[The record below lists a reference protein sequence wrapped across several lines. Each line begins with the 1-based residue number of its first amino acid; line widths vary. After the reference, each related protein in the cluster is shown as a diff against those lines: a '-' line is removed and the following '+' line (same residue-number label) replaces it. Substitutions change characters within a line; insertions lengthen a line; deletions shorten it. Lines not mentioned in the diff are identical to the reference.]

1 MKKFFLLLCAALLVL
16 GSALPL
22 VSYRLT
28 RAVLAPETPAASEDA
43 VPSVPPADS
52 SAAEAPSADS
62 ETFRFEDSSTGQV
75 VELSRRDYV
84 LVPWPPRCR

>member
-28 RAVLAPETPAASEDA
+28 RAVLAPEMPAASEDA
-43 VPSVPPADS
+43 VPSVPPAASARRKHPPPILRPSGSRTAPPGRWWSCPAGITS
-52 SAAEAPSADS
+52 SARS
-62 ETFRFEDSSTGQV
+62 
-75 VELSRRDYV
+75 
-84 LVPWPPRCR
+84 PPRCR

>member
-28 RAVLAPETPAASEDA
+28 RAVLAPEMPAASEDA

-52 SAAEAPSADS
+52 SAIPHRSSLMSCKSANIPS
-62 ETFRFEDSSTGQV
+62 
-75 VELSRRDYV
+75 LSFMVRSF
-84 LVPWPPRCR
+84 L

>member
-43 VPSVPPADS
+43 VPSVPPA
-52 SAAEAPSADS
+52 AS
-62 ETFRFEDSSTGQV
+62 E
-75 VELSRRDYV
+75 ELKV
-84 LVPWPPRCR
+84 

>member
-28 RAVLAPETPAASEDA
+28 RAVLAPEMPAASEDA
-43 VPSVPPADS
+43 VPSVPPAAENTACITS
-52 SAAEAPSADS
+52 SSWRRNRPSWLWEPEASPR
-62 ETFRFEDSSTGQV
+62 ESSPTEESSGV
-75 VELSRRDYV
+75 TM
-84 LVPWPPRCR
+84 